1 MAFVGCMEFLKGL
14 GGHEKHSTDPIREG
28 LECVNDGSVDI
39 RGRPV
44 IRTKTGGWKAS
55 FFIIGVEINERLT
68 YYGIAANLIIYLTSV
83 LQEGVA
89 TSAKNVN
96 YWTGVTTVMPLVGGF
111 IADAYCGRYWMVLI
125 SSIIYLLGLI
135 LLTLS
140 VSLPGLRPPPC
151 EKGNVKCPVEATP
164 LQIGIFFLA
173 LYLISFG
180 TGGHKPSLQAFGAD
194 QFDEQDEN
202 ERVKKA
208 SFFNWWFFGVSS
220 GILIAVTL
228 VVYIQD
234 NVSWGL
240 GFGIPTLVMGIAI
253 CLFLYGTPFYR
264 HKVPSGSP
272 IASIAKVFVVAIRN
286 KNKSLPSDEKS
297 LFEVLDVESMKH
309 GQRLLSHTNNFK
321 FLDKAAIIDPAHEI
335 GTSTERNQARRVAAC
350 TVTQVEEAKLILK
363 MLPIWVSCL
372 MFGVTIAQATT
383 FFVKQG
389 KTMDRK
395 FPNTHIEIPP
405 ASLFAFSVLSML
417 TFVAIYDSCFVP
429 IARHITGNKRGI
441 TILQRIGVGLF
452 ISIIGMVTAALIET
466 KRLNVAKNHG
476 LLDKP
481 KATVPISAF
490 WLVPQFVLNGTADV
504 FTIVGLQ
511 EYFYDQAPDNMRS
524 LGIAFYLSV
533 VGASSFL
540 SSFIITISDRI
551 SSRGGRKGWF
561 ANNLNGCHLDYFYW
575 LLAVLSALNMVFYGC
590 MAHRYT
596 YKKVKQM
603 HSEIDML
610 TIKQSQHD
618 QNVETRI

>member
-1 MAFVGCMEFLKGL
+1 
-14 GGHEKHSTDPIREG
+14 
-28 LECVNDGSVDI
+28 
-39 RGRPV
+39 
-44 IRTKTGGWKAS
+44 
-55 FFIIGVEINERLT
+55 
-68 YYGIAANLIIYLTSV
+68 
-83 LQEGVA
+83 
-89 TSAKNVN
+89 
-96 YWTGVTTVMPLVGGF
+96 
-111 IADAYCGRYWMVLI
+111 
-125 SSIIYLLGLI
+125 GLI

-202 ERVKKA
+202 ERTQG
-208 SFFNWWFFGVSS
+208 SFRKPNSFNS
-220 GILIAVTL
+220 
-228 VVYIQD
+228 
-234 NVSWGL
+234 
-240 GFGIPTLVMGIAI
+240 
-253 CLFLYGTPFYR
+253 
-264 HKVPSGSP
+264 
-272 IASIAKVFVVAIRN
+272 
-286 KNKSLPSDEKS
+286 KNEKS

-309 GQRLLSHTNNFK
+309 GQR